1 MENTEIKF
9 YYQRNLENRQ
19 KIAETKNKI
28 NLKFCSVKTASS
40 IRERVKR
47 SNPSAKETLAKF
59 KSKSGEVTHVTN
71 SMIAK
76 HLQLCAKKPME
87 SNAGEL

>member
-1 MENTEIKF
+1 MLSEN
-9 YYQRNLENRQ
+9 LDNRQ
-19 KIAETKNKI
+19 KTKQTKNK
-28 NLKFCSVKTASS
+28 NNPKFCSARAK
-40 IRERVKR
+40 IRIRDR
-47 SNPSAKETLAKF
+47 ARRLNFSAKETLAKF
-59 KSKSGEVTHVTN
+59 RNKSGEVTHVTN